1 MTVEQTRTER
11 ETDPQPSRWASGL
24 RIFPPGLYAGRASRL
39 VERSLLAG
47 KGAWLA
53 ILSGFFEPVFYL
65 ISFGFAF
72 GGMVGQI
79 SGPGGAPIEYAAFIA
94 PGLLAVSAM
103 NGAVYDATFNIFF
116 KLRYAKLYD
125 AVLATPMG
133 PLDVAIAEIAWAVLR
148 GGVYAAGF
156 LSVMF
161 GMGLITSPWA
171 LLALPVALLISFA
184 FAAVGMAATTFIRS
198 TQDFDFV
205 QLAILPMALFSTTF
219 FPLEVYPRVA
229 QFLVQCLP
237 LFHGVELMRALA
249 TGVVSWGLIGHVGY
263 FVVMA
268 GIGVIVATRRLEKL
282 LLT

>member
-1 MTVEQTRTER
+1 MSVEPTTIEQSAPPPRHVAG
-11 ETDPQPSRWASGL
+11 PLL

-39 VERSLLAG
+39 VERSMLAG
-47 KGAWLA
+47 RGAWLA
-53 ILSGFFEPVFYL
+53 ILSGFFEPLFYL
-65 ISFGFAF
+65 LSLGVAF
-72 GGMVGQI
+72 GGMVGQL
-79 SGPGGAPIEYAAFIA
+79 SAPGGAPIDYAAFIA

-116 KLRYAKLYD
+116 KLKHAKLYD

-133 PLDVAIAEIAWAVLR
+133 PLDVAIAEITWAVLR
-148 GGVYAAGF
+148 GGVYSAGF
-156 LSVMF
+156 LCVML

-171 LLALPVALLISFA
+171 LLALPAAVLVSFA

-219 FPLEVYPRVA
+219 FPLEVYPRAA
-229 QFLVQCLP
+229 QLLVQCLP
-237 LFHGVELMRALA
+237 LFHGVELMRGLS
-249 TGVVSWGLIGHVGY
+249 TGAVSWGLLGHVGY

-268 GIGVIVATRRLEKL
+268 GIGVVIATRRLERL
-282 LLT
+282 LLK

>member
-1 MTVEQTRTER
+1 MAVEPTTIER
-11 ETDPQPSRWASGL
+11 DVPSPRPTTGPLL

-47 KGAWLA
+47 RGAWLA
-53 ILSGFFEPVFYL
+53 ILSGFFEPLFYL
-65 ISFGFAF
+65 LSLGVAF

-79 SGPGGAPIEYAAFIA
+79 SGPGGVAVDYAAFIA

-116 KLRYAKLYD
+116 KLRHAKLYD

-133 PLDVAIAEIAWAVLR
+133 PLDVALAEITWAVLR

-156 LSVMF
+156 LCVMS
-161 GMGLITSPWA
+161 GMGLIASPWA
-171 LLALPVALLISFA
+171 LLALPAAVLVSFA

-229 QFLVQCLP
+229 QLLVQCLP
-237 LFHGVELMRALA
+237 LFHGVELMRALT
-249 TGVVSWGLIGHVGY
+249 TGVVHWGLLGHVGY
-263 FVVMA
+263 FLVLA
-268 GIGVIVATRRLEKL
+268 GLGVAVATRRLERL
-282 LLT
+282 LLK